1 MYALLLAAIVGRT
14 VTDLVLDIQYGLILR
29 ESIAIPPQSL
39 TIVENGFVN
48 VSTLELHLYALEG
61 PTGDWDIIAT
71 LSSSQRILDTF
82 TTGALHNI
90 LIVCH
95 GSSGS
100 LRRILRYPDVA
111 TEVIALQRSIIRL
124 SPQSVTFARVANK
137 ADTWAQY
144 QQFKYI
150 EILRDSF
157 SLLYKLNLVKFAV
170 PGGEH
175 FKVTRIMNPL

>member
-1 MYALLLAAIVGRT
+1 MCPRLSYICMHWKDLLGTGLPSPPSALVR
-14 VTDLVLDIQYGLILR
+14 VY
-29 ESIAIPPQSL
+29 SIPA
-39 TIVENGFVN
+39 
-48 VSTLELHLYALEG
+48 
-61 PTGDWDIIAT
+61 
-71 LSSSQRILDTF
+71 
-82 TTGALHNI
+82 TGALHNI

-144 QQFKYI
+144 QQFKYL
-150 EILRDSF
+150 EILQNGF